1 MLEPENAR
9 DRVIV
14 QRIRNGDTYE
24 AIGNDYG
31 ITRQR
36 VQQIAEKYGV
46 RPLGVDEKPLSGPDL
61 LVADLLQSEPRL
73 SYRDVSEHTG
83 LSQRQVRRIAEKAGA
98 AWMRWPVYRRG
109 IHRWDYD
116 EDADAGCW
124 NWRYGKSAQ
133 GHGRL
138 NVGQG
143 RSEYTHRFAYEQHHG
158 PHYVRRGDH
167 PCVWQLLLRQSGAL
181 EHGNRMARGR
191 GYAATGRL
199 CGRGRRV
206 RRWRG

>member
-83 LSQRQVRRIAEKAGA
+83 LSQRQVRRIAEKAGS
-98 AWMRWPVYRRG
+98 AWMRWPVYR
-109 IHRWDYD
+109 
-116 EDADAGCW
+116 
-124 NWRYGKSAQ
+124 
-133 GHGRL
+133 
-138 NVGQG
+138 
-143 RSEYTHRFAYEQHHG
+143 
-158 PHYVRRGDH
+158 
-167 PCVWQLLLRQSGAL
+167 SGAFTAGTTTKTL
-181 EHGNRMARGR
+181 TPGAGTGGTESRPRG
-191 GYAATGRL
+191 TG
-199 CGRGRRV
+199 G
-206 RRWRG
+206 

>member
-1 MLEPENAR
+1 MPEPENAR

-73 SYRDVSEHTG
+73 SYTECIR
-83 LSQRQVRRIAEKAGA
+83 
-98 AWMRWPVYRRG
+98 
-109 IHRWDYD
+109 
-116 EDADAGCW
+116 
-124 NWRYGKSAQ
+124 
-133 GHGRL
+133 
-138 NVGQG
+138 
-143 RSEYTHRFAYEQHHG
+143 THR
-158 PHYVRRGDH
+158 
-167 PCVWQLLLRQSGAL
+167 LIT
-181 EHGNRMARGR
+181 
-191 GYAATGRL
+191 ATGASH
-199 CGRGRRV
+199 C
-206 RRWRG
+206 